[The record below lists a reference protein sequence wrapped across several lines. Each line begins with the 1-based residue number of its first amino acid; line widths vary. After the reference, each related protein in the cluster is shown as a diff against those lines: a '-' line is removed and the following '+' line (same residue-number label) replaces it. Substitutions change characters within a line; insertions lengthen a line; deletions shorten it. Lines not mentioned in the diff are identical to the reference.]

1 MPRTA
6 WGAPD
11 IQGVWDFRSITPME
25 RPDDLG
31 DRAFLT
37 EEEAANLEQE
47 TLARN
52 EELLNRPAVRT
63 EVTAS
68 VDRGEE
74 GAPGFYNNLWLD
86 RGTTTVGTRRTS
98 LVVDPPSG
106 KIPALVP
113 EAAERQAQLR
123 AAREGVDNHSP
134 TPGGWV
140 EDLGANGLQ
149 LRCITGFN
157 AGPPM
162 TPGGY
167 NNNVQ
172 IFQTPD
178 HVVLLNEMNH
188 NARVVPLDGRPEIDL
203 PQWQGD
209 SRGHWEGDTLVVETA
224 NFLRETSF
232 RSGSTDANLRL
243 TERFTR
249 VSPGILNYEA
259 TIDDPT
265 VWSRPWTYEVPM
277 VLNDQPMY
285 EYACHEGNY
294 GLYNIL
300 AGARVQEAA
309 AEAGSRE
316 ECAEAVVHDRL
327 DEALHPRRSP
337 SSKRPEGE
345 QPTRTE
351 PAEPP
356 RRSPIRAARGVRS
369 NSHEELPA
377 VRVDAVFHQR

>member
-1 MPRTA
+1 MNHRHRAAAGRAAAVALACAVLAPAAAAGQTAEDAVPRTG

-11 IQGVWDFRSITPME
+11 LQGVWDFRSITPME
-25 RPDDLG
+25 RPDELG

-37 EEEAANLEQE
+37 EEEAANIEQE

-52 EELLNRPAVRT
+52 EELLNRPARRT

-86 RGTTTVGTRRTS
+86 RGTTTVDTRRTS
-98 LVVDPPSG
+98 LVVDPPDG

-113 EAAERQAQLR
+113 EAAERQARLR
-123 AAREGVDNHSP
+123 AAREGVASHEP

-188 NARVVPLDGRPEIDL
+188 NARIVPLDGRPAIDL
-203 PQWQGD
+203 PQWTGD
-209 SRGHWEGDTLVVETA
+209 SRGHWEGDTLVVETG

-232 RSGSTDANLRL
+232 RAGSTDANLRL

-249 VSPGILNYEA
+249 VSPGVLMYEA

-277 VLNDQPMY
+277 TWNDQPVY

-300 AGARVQEAA
+300 AGARVSEAAAA
-309 AEAGSRE
+309 AEA
-316 ECAEAVVHDRL
+316 
-327 DEALHPRRSP
+327 
-337 SSKRPEGE
+337 SK
-345 QPTRTE
+345 
-351 PAEPP
+351 
-356 RRSPIRAARGVRS
+356 
-369 NSHEELPA
+369 
-377 VRVDAVFHQR
+377 